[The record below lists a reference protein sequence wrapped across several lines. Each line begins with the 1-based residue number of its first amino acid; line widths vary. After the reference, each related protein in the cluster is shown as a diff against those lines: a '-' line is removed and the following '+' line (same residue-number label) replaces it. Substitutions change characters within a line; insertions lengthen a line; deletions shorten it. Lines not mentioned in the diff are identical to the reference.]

1 MEHITKPPLG
11 LMPKKYYY
19 EQVKNERFK
28 QVCEAITKYYN
39 AGLHINI
46 EWVDEY
52 NELIKNKKDMKQT
65 AVEWLEKEL
74 KKIPFANP
82 KEAFDQAKEMEM
94 EQRGY
99 SEEEVKE
106 ILNEFMYN
114 FYENSIRQDVVVKWF
129 EQFKKK

>member
-1 MEHITKPPLG
+1 
-11 LMPKKYYY
+11 
-19 EQVKNERFK
+19 
-28 QVCEAITKYYN
+28 
-39 AGLHINI
+39 
-46 EWVDEY
+46 
-52 NELIKNKKDMKQT
+52 MKQT